1 MMILRK
7 LVTLL
12 LVLGLLFV
20 EACNKKKPV
29 LAAHPPAPTIAEEL
43 PDAIPENPDMPA
55 VPAVAERQQEPPP
68 VKTKPSKKTPR
79 TAAKKTTPPPVSNPA
94 PAATLPQPAPGN
106 QTVASLRP
114 PPRSPASEAPA
125 DTAIAAAMPSQ
136 EITRQKENTAQIVD
150 ATESSLKNLSRPLS
164 DEEKGMKTQI
174 QSYLQQSRKATT
186 DGDFERAFNLARKA
200 QLLADALIHK

>member
-55 VPAVAERQQEPPP
+55 APAVAERQQEPPP
-68 VKTKPSKKTPR
+68 VKTKPSKNTPR
-79 TAAKKTTPPPVSNPA
+79 TTAKKTTPPPVSNPA
-94 PAATLPQPAPGN
+94 PAATQPQPAPGN

-114 PPRSPASEAPA
+114 PP

-136 EITRQKENTAQIVD
+136 EITRQKENTTQIVD
-150 ATESSLKNLSRPLS
+150 ATENSLKNLSRPLS

-200 QLLADALIHK
+200 RLLADALIHK